1 MVNPRFGWI
10 FVYIITERTG
20 EYKQRRAGVQKEHHH
35 LFFEKAC
42 MIVKTK
48 DGLKTISLEDVAAT
62 AAPEGSG
69 SDFCFL
75 QKDESQDDFPAR
87 GCTKRLGK

>member
-1 MVNPRFGWI
+1 
-10 FVYIITERTG
+10 
-20 EYKQRRAGVQKEHHH
+20 
-35 LFFEKAC
+35 